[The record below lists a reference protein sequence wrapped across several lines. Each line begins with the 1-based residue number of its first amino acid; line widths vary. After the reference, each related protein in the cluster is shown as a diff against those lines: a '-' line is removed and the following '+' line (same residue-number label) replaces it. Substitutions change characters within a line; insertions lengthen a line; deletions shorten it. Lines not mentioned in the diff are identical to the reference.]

1 MKRSAMLATALVPAI
16 AMVVTGCTD
25 SGDGDGGGTQGTLS
39 LQVTDAPV
47 DQAEHVWVEFGEI
60 ELKPADGPSITF
72 QPEETG
78 RIDLLALSGGGAE
91 ALLEEVDL
99 PAGQYNWIRLH
110 DLAVTLEK
118 ADETID
124 QPNVWVPSGAQ
135 TGLKLVSPFTVPV
148 NDSLSLTV
156 DFDLRKA
163 VHTIA
168 AQPPAGPLR
177 GYDYRLRPALRLV
190 DTSETGAIAG
200 SVDNAISSEGCGFS
214 DGDDPA
220 GAAVYV
226 YSGHDLTTLGD
237 VYVEDTSEG
246 DDADSSD
253 QLAEGNDSPVT
264 VAPVRYNDTRAEYR
278 YRAAFLNAGDYT
290 VAFTCDAS
298 DDQPDTTDD
307 APPFGNPAEVTVNAG
322 EVTEADL

>member
-1 MKRSAMLATALVPAI
+1 MVLTA
-16 AMVVTGCTD
+16 TGCTD
-25 SGDGDGGGTQGTLS
+25 SGSGSSGETGTLS

-47 DQAEHVWVEFGEI
+47 DEAEHVWVEFGAI
-60 ELKPADGPSITF
+60 ELKPADGASVTV

-91 ALLEEVDL
+91 ALLEEVEL
-99 PAGQYNWIRLH
+99 QAGQYNWIRLH

-118 ADETID
+118 EGESIDE
-124 QPNVWVPSGAQ
+124 PNVWVPSGAQ

-148 NDSLSLTV
+148 NGSLSLTV

-163 VHTIA
+163 IHTI
-168 AQPPAGPLR
+168 QGQGGPNA

-200 SVDNAISSEGCGFS
+200 SVDSAISSEGCGFS

-226 YSGHDLTTLGD
+226 YRGHDLTTLGD
-237 VYVEDTSEG
+237 VYVEDTTDNDS
-246 DDADSSD
+246 ADSTD
-253 QLAEGNDSPVT
+253 QLTEGTDSPVT
-264 VAPVRYNDTRAEYR
+264 VAPVRYAQDPGEYR
-278 YRAAFLNAGDYT
+278 YRAAFLTAGDYT

-298 DDQPDTTDD
+298 GDDPAETDD
-307 APPFGNPAEVTVNAG
+307 APAFGPSAEVTVNAG
-322 EVTEADL
+322 ETTEANL

>member
-1 MKRSAMLATALVPAI
+1 MLVTALVPAM
-16 AMVVTGCTD
+16 AVVVTGCTD
-25 SGDGDGGGTQGTLS
+25 SGGSGETGTLS

-60 ELKPADGPSITF
+60 ELKPADGASITF

-91 ALLEEVDL
+91 ALLEEVEL
-99 PAGQYNWIRLH
+99 VAGQYNWIRLH

-118 ADETID
+118 AGDTID

-135 TGLKLVSPFTVPV
+135 TGLKLVSPFTVPA
-148 NDSLSLTV
+148 NGSLSLTV

-163 VHTIA
+163 VHTIP
-168 AQPPAGPLR
+168 AQPPAGPLQ

-200 SVDNAISSEGCGFS
+200 SVDNAISVQGCGFS

-237 VYVEDTSEG
+237 VYVEDSTGNDE
-246 DDADSSD
+246 ANSSD
-253 QLAEGNDSPVT
+253 QLTEGSDSPVT
-264 VAPVRYNDTRAEYR
+264 VAPVRYNETRAEYR

-298 DDQPDTTDD
+298 GDDPSEPDD
-307 APPFGNPAEVTVNAG
+307 APTFGPSAEVTVNAG